1 MSLAKSASI
10 IVQEEAFSIWTE
22 WEHLYPLRSASR
34 NLLKKIGQERW
45 LISVVHHDFKDTEGL
60 WNFLLQK

>member
-1 MSLAKSASI
+1 
-10 IVQEEAFSIWTE
+10 VQEEAFSIWTE
-22 WEHLYPLRSASR
+22 WEHLYPIRSASR